1 MAAVSEYGWRATVD
15 PGVYIIVDETG
26 TDVGMVSFLPSVA
39 RPGLMMTVACVAWS
53 ESGLIDS

>member
-1 MAAVSEYGWRATVD
+1 VSEYGWRSTVD

-26 TDVGMVSFLPSVA
+26 TDVGMVSFMPSVA
-39 RPGLMMTVACVAWS
+39 RPGLMMTLACVAWS